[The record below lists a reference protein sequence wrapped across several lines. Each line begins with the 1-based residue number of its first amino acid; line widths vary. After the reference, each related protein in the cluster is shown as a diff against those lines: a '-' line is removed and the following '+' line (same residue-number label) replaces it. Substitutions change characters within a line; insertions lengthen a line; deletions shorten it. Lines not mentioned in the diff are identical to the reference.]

1 MLVQEEEEE
10 VGDVEEVGEEERM
23 ENLEEGQLKI
33 GEQVEKYDLR
43 YDSET
48 DTASSSFGDGDEER
62 SVECGE
68 ENTTML
74 EMEVQGEEEIL
85 CVKKKE
91 KRGSYKKRK
100 FKDLS
105 YHGKRTRLRQKL
117 RDVDKDELEA
127 MYSSLQ
133 RKDKRYKTNIP
144 RRMSVL
150 YLTKIAGIS
159 QRKLDIIRMWIKKS
173 IKNECVDLAKI
184 PCSRHLFEKAKE
196 TMLPP
201 GIVMEPMTIR
211 VPLQSLLDT
220 TTVRYNFIIHIIFP

>member
-1 MLVQEEEEE
+1 MLVQEEKEE

-85 CVKKKE
+85 HWHKV
-91 KRGSYKKRK
+91 
-100 FKDLS
+100 
-105 YHGKRTRLRQKL
+105 RQL
-117 RDVDKDELEA
+117 CGPLDQCDGEHTSDH
-127 MYSSLQ
+127 SLYGANRAPQ
-133 RKDKRYKTNIP
+133 R
-144 RRMSVL
+144 
-150 YLTKIAGIS
+150 S
-159 QRKLDIIRMWIKKS
+159 QREGER
-173 IKNECVDLAKI
+173 V
-184 PCSRHLFEKAKE
+184 LFF
-196 TMLPP
+196 
-201 GIVMEPMTIR
+201 
-211 VPLQSLLDT
+211 S
-220 TTVRYNFIIHIIFP
+220 